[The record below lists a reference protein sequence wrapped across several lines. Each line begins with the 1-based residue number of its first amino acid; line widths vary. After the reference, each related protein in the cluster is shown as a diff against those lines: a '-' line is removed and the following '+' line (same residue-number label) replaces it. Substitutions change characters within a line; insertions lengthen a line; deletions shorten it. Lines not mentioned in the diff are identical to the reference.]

1 MKKLVKFLIILLL
14 IGIVIYFLCKEG
26 IIDVDKV
33 KEKFGGCCGKL
44 FGGRGSDDTIF
55 EEE

>member
-1 MKKLVKFLIILLL
+1 MKKFIKFLIILLL

-26 IIDVDKV
+26 IIDVDKL
-33 KEKFGGCCGKL
+33 KEKCSGCCGKL
-44 FGGRGSDDTIF
+44 FGNGDSDDSIF

>member
-44 FGGRGSDDTIF
+44 CGGRGSDDTIF